1 MIEVNLQP
9 FESYEPKKKGD
20 KIYYFA
26 HAVSLVGFLWPV
38 TFGM

>member
-1 MIEVNLQP
+1 MIEINLQP
-9 FESYEPKKKGD
+9 FESYEPKKGD

-26 HAVSLVGFLWPV
+26 HAVSLVGFLWPI